1 MCDIPKF
8 NVAPPKKLKTFKLTK
23 KGKIDAIRLGT
34 ASSDDSELAVI
45 IETRGGNFHKLGT
58 DGQFHPLP
66 KAEENN

>member
-8 NVAPPKKLKTFKLTK
+8 NVAPPKKLKTFQLTEE
-23 KGKIDAIRLGT
+23 GQIDSIQLRT
-34 ASSDDSELAVI
+34 ASSDDSKIVFI

-66 KAEENN
+66 KTEENK